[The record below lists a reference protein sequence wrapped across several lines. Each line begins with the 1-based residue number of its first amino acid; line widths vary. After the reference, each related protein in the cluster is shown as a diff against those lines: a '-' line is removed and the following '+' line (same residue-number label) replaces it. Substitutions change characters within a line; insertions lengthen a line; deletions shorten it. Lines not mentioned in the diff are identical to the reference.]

1 MERPLFI
8 EEIGD
13 KGVARITLTRAEKH
27 NAFNDKLIAELTLAL
42 KGLESDERVRLVV
55 LAAEGNSFSA
65 GADLNWMKSMAAFG
79 EAENLADAGQ
89 LAALMS
95 TLDGLAK
102 PTVALVQGPA
112 IGGGVGLVA
121 CCDIAIAAE
130 SAFFCLSE
138 VRLGLSPSVISPYV
152 IAAIGRRAARRFFL
166 TAERFSAE
174 EAKRLGLVHEVVPV
188 QSLEVKGQELVESLL
203 QGGPGAQAA
212 TKDLIATVA
221 DSPIGPEIAADTAA
235 RIARLRVGAEAQEGM
250 EAFFARRKP
259 DWAKD

>member
-1 MERPLFI
+1 MERPFFI
-8 EEIGD
+8 QEIGD
-13 KGVARITLTRAEKH
+13 KGVARITLTRPDKH
-27 NAFNDKLIAELTLAL
+27 NAFNDKLIVELTQAL
-42 KGLESDERVRLVV
+42 NGLDSDERVRLVV

-65 GADLNWMKSMAAFG
+65 GADLNWMKSMAKFG

-89 LAALMS
+89 LAGLMS
-95 TLDGLAK
+95 TLDGLSK
-102 PTVALVQGPA
+102 PTLALVQGPA

-152 IAAIGRRAARRFFL
+152 IAAIGRRAARRYFL
-166 TAERFSAE
+166 TAERFPAA
-174 EAKRLGLVHEVVPV
+174 EAKRLGLVHEVTPG
-188 QSLEVKGQELVESLL
+188 QGLEAKGAELIESLL

-212 TKDLIATVA
+212 TKDLIAHVA
-221 DSPIGPEIAADTAA
+221 DSPIGPDISADTAA
-235 RIARLRVGAEAQEGM
+235 RIARLRVGEEAQEGM